1 MTTEALPLIQTKLYR
16 PPVQAGLI
24 PRPRLLDLLNAHWKT
39 RPLTLISAPAG
50 YGKSVLASMWLDSC
64 DCPRGWVSL
73 DETDNYLHT
82 FIGYLLA
89 AIKRAFPD
97 ISFQTQ
103 ALLETETPLPAP
115 MLARYL
121 LNDLDQIDKPF
132 ILVLDDVHLIHD
144 KPILDLLTELL
155 KHPPQA
161 THLVLIS
168 RQDPLIPV
176 ASLRAYRLITEIRL
190 NDLRFRPPETAELLK
205 QILHR
210 DIDEDLAA
218 EWTKNTEGWATALH
232 LASLSLSHRQETA
245 DLGSN
250 VQSDSHYL
258 QEYLLAEVLTRI
270 PPDKQTW
277 LLKNLLARS
286 FLRPFMRSCLPGR
299 GRNPHWPG
307 IFELVA
313 GVQLVP
319 DTPG

>member
-1 MTTEALPLIQTKLYR
+1 MAETFPLIQTKLYR
-16 PPVQAGLI
+16 PPLQANLV
-24 PRPRLLDLLNAHWKT
+24 PRPRLFDQLNAHWQT
-39 RPLTLISAPAG
+39 RPLTLISAPVG
-50 YGKSVLASMWLDSC
+50 YGKSVLASMWLESC
-64 DCPRGWVSL
+64 NNPSGWVSL
-73 DETDNYLHT
+73 DERDNDLRT
-82 FIGYLLA
+82 FTAYLLA
-89 AIKRAFPD
+89 AIKTAFPD
-97 ISFQTQ
+97 NSLQSQ
-103 ALLETETPLPAP
+103 ALLETSNLLPAP
-115 MLARYL
+115 MLARHL
-121 LNDLDQIDKPF
+121 LNDLDQIKKPF
-132 ILVLDDVHLIHD
+132 ILVLDDVHVIHEQ
-144 KPILDLLTELL
+144 PIIDLLTELL

-250 VQSDSHYL
+250 VQGDSHYL

-270 PPDKQTW
+270 PPDKHG
-277 LLKNLLARS
+277 
-286 FLRPFMRSCLPGR
+286 C
-299 GRNPHWPG
+299 
-307 IFELVA
+307 
-313 GVQLVP
+313 
-319 DTPG
+319 